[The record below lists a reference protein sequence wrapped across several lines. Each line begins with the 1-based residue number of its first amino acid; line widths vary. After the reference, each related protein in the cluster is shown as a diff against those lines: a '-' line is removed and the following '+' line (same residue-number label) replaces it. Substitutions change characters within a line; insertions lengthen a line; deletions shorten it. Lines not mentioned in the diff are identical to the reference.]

1 MTKEQPRAA
10 RDQPFDVRWID
21 VWIGFAV
28 AAGGTAILAPPVLYL
43 SDNVWWVSVV
53 AVLAIGAGA
62 TIAGLRAGQ
71 IEPLN
76 GALLMAVFFV
86 VEATVAM
93 VGEAMEWLPEPLPG
107 LPVGDSTFFFV
118 SPLGQLV
125 FAVAGSLLGG
135 WLATRR
141 HASARAEDAFG
152 SADDSR
158 AGGDGQEEHR

>member
-1 MTKEQPRAA
+1 MTNEQQREA
-10 RDQPFDVRWID
+10 RGQPFDVRWTD

-28 AAGGTAILAPPVLYL
+28 AVGGTAVLTPVVLYL
-43 SDNVWWVSVV
+43 TDNVWWVSVV

-76 GALLMAVFFV
+76 GALLMALFFLT
-86 VEATVAM
+86 EATIAM

-118 SPLGQLV
+118 SPLGQLA

-141 HASARAEDAFG
+141 YASARAEDSSE

-158 AGGDGQEEHR
+158 MGGDRQEEHR